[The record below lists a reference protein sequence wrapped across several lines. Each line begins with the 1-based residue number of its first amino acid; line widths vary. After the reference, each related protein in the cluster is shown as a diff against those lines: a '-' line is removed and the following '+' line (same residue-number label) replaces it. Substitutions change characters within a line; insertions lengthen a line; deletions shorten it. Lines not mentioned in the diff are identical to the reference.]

1 MASAH
6 VTSLVLY
13 EYFRA
18 WLDPMVTQQTR
29 RAGHC
34 AHKLMEKKQIWT
46 FQRGI
51 MVMYF
56 SAANKSR
63 KEINC
68 YCDSV

>member
-1 MASAH
+1 MGSVH
-6 VTSLVLY
+6 LISLVLY

-18 WLDPMVTQQTR
+18 GLDSTITLPTR

-34 AHKLMEKKQIWT
+34 AHRLTEKKQIWT

-56 SAANKSR
+56 
-63 KEINC
+63 
-68 YCDSV
+68 